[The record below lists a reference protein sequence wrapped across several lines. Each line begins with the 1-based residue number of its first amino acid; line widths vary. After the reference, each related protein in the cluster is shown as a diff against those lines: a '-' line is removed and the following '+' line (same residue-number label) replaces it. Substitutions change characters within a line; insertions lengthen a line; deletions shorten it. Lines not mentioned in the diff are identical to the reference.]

1 MSYLF
6 SFNVAPPTGFSINGQ
21 TGLITIAATA
31 APFSGNLS
39 VKVFDGVTT
48 DIKAIPIVLSA
59 PTISPLLSSS
69 SLVSH
74 RGGGRTVAIGVLF
87 DPVVYRGGG
96 RITFAALAV
105 LDFAMTSR
113 GGQSRTATL
122 VETAAETP
130 NTIRVQINQAV
141 GVLAIGNSAQLTA
154 TVIAENC
161 DGSGECNPV
170 TANQSVTW
178 SIESGGIYGTISST
192 GIITATDGSFA
203 VSELVFVVKATSV
216 AYPTFS
222 KTENVSAIA
231 KFTGIQVTPSQMNV
245 QPGNVI
251 SINSLLL
258 GQIGPGRN
266 LNGAHASNI
275 TVAVTIGAST
285 TFRTGNNISYTV
297 GAGAGPIVFAS
308 SYYYPDGNYTVT
320 GSATVQNSG

>member
-6 SFNVAPPTGFSINGQ
+6 RFNTAPPIGFSINGQ

-39 VKVFDGVTT
+39 VSVFDGVTT

-122 VETAAETP
+122 VETAAATP

-141 GVLAIGNSAQLTA
+141 GVLAIGDSAQLTA

-161 DGSGECNPV
+161 NDSGECNPV

-178 SIESGGIYGTISST
+178 SIESGGDYGTVSST
-192 GIITATDGSFA
+192 GIVTATDGSFA
-203 VSELVFVVKATSV
+203 LELLIVVKATSV
-216 AYPTFS
+216 AYPTIS
-222 KTENVSAIA
+222 KTGTVYAIA

-251 SINSLLL
+251 SVNSLLL
-258 GQIGPGRN
+258 GQIGAGRN

-275 TVAVTIGAST
+275 TVAVTRGASVT
-285 TFRTGNNISYTV
+285 YITGNNISYTV
-297 GAGAGPIVFAS
+297 GAGAGPIVFTS